1 MDDTLRLHTLQHLVT
16 TDVKETIKPESIYPE
31 AHHFALSSESH
42 THLLTWL
49 KPNPQPM
56 NERNANVMISDGE
69 KMENN
74 LIS

>member
-1 MDDTLRLHTLQHLVT
+1 MDDTLRLHALQHLVT
-16 TDVKETIKPESIYPE
+16 INVKETIKPESIYLA
-31 AHHFALSSESH
+31 AHHLSLSLESH

-49 KPNPQPM
+49 KPQPM